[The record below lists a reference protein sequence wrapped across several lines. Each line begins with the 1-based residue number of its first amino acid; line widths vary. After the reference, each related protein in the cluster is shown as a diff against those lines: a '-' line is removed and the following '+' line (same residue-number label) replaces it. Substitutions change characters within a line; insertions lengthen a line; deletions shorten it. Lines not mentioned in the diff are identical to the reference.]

1 MQVASGGVGGTELTS
16 ALRSAATLLRPVCYG
31 KQSMDDL

>member
-16 ALRSAATLLRPVCYG
+16 ALRSAATLLPVCYG